1 MKRNVPRHFVLAI
14 VSVLM
19 YLIGAPVE
27 QRELRLQYGSE
38 YEV

>member
-1 MKRNVPRHFVLAI
+1 MLAI

-19 YLIGAPVE
+19 YLIDTPVE

-38 YEV
+38 YEA